1 MFHYLNH
8 RFHWNNISFQIPDG
22 YYLDS
27 DPEMPDKNS
36 IWLIS
41 PKLDF
46 RVSITITTCSEDT
59 LSTLSNSISDMNP
72 QLIAP
77 IAPISFN
84 GLRGHHAAYRLIRPR
99 YYEIFLDLGLGELL
113 NVLMWSTNDDI
124 YDKTAEVIAALD
136 FRCDKE

>member
-27 DPEMPDKNS
+27 DPELPDKNS

-46 RVSITITTCSEDT
+46 RVAITIMTDSEGT
-59 LSTLSNSISDMNP
+59 LSALSNSISDMKP
-72 QLIAP
+72 QLVAP
-77 IAPISFN
+77 IAPFSVS
-84 GLRGHHAAYRLIRPR
+84 GLRGHHAAYRLIHPR
-99 YYEIFLDLGLGELL
+99 YHEVFLDLGHGELL
-113 NVLMWSTNDDI
+113 NILIWSSDDSI
-124 YDKTAEVIAALD
+124 YDKTNEVIAALD
-136 FRCDKE
+136 PKKD

>member
-41 PKLDF
+41 PTLDF
-46 RVSITITTCSEDT
+46 RVAITIMASSEDT
-59 LSTLSNSISDMNP
+59 ISALSASISDMKP
-72 QLIAP
+72 ALIAP
-77 IAPISFN
+77 IAPFSISTL
-84 GLRGHHAAYRLIRPR
+84 GGHHASYRLIRPR
-99 YYEIFLDLGLGELL
+99 YYEAYLDLGLGELL
-113 NVLMWSTNDDI
+113 NILIWSYDDSI
-124 YDKTAEVIAALD
+124 YTKTAGIIASLD
-136 FRCDKE
+136 FRTE

>member
-27 DPEMPDKNS
+27 DPELPDKHS

-46 RVSITITTCSEDT
+46 RVAITIMTGSEDSRSA
-59 LSTLSNSISDMNP
+59 LNDSIADMNP
-72 QLIAP
+72 ELTAP
-77 IAPISFN
+77 IAPLSIN
-84 GLRGHHAAYRLIRPR
+84 GLHGHHASYRLIRPR
-99 YYEIFLDLGLGELL
+99 YYEVYLDLGHGELL
-113 NVLMWSTNDDI
+113 NIVMWSSDDSI
-124 YDKTAEVIAALD
+124 YTKTAEAIAALN
-136 FRCDKE
+136 FRCDIK